1 MRIKEGQLYAN
12 QKADTPRIITDMLLI
27 ENDSIQYTVDFFFF
41 RNGLNLVRGYK
52 SPLAGELADLKWQD
66 VCSEIEQLGRSFLS
80 VAGSF
85 TSRRRTDIQT
95 AKLR

>member
-41 RNGLNLVRGYK
+41 LEM
-52 SPLAGELADLKWQD
+52 A
-66 VCSEIEQLGRSFLS
+66 
-80 VAGSF
+80 
-85 TSRRRTDIQT
+85 
-95 AKLR
+95 